1 MHGNS
6 GERVR
11 ASFAR
16 QKAMETI
23 GAKLVRVE
31 PGEVEIELPFREDL
45 TQQHGFIHAGV
56 ITAVVDSACGYAA
69 YSLMPPGASVLTV
82 EFKVNLLAPA
92 RGERFRALGK
102 VVKAGKTISV
112 CHGEVVAVG
121 EQGEKLVAAMSA
133 TMMTLIGRPGVT
145 PG

>member
-16 QKAMETI
+16 QKAMEMI

-121 EQGEKLVAAMSA
+121 EQGEKLVATMSA

>member
-121 EQGEKLVAAMSA
+121 EQGEKLVATMSA